1 MSEKIYQNLHSEH
14 QLAFNAIQ
22 KRFNLFSI
30 IRLVV
35 FLLSALLFYFYYNS
49 GNALHLIGG
58 LLVLVAF
65 LWLIT
70 YHKRISFKRDFAEA
84 LVNINADELLFLQDK
99 EWNFDDGKEFI
110 DVQHNYSYDLD
121 FFGARSLFQFLNR
134 CYTATGKK
142 TLASYL
148 LQLFKPSEIKK
159 HQTAI
164 KELAGDLQ
172 WRQDFSALSKI
183 TGDSPENLKRLNHW
197 ANRPSEKIH
206 KGLYLFSFVSV
217 AAFIISLILYFSSF
231 LEIPLKVPVWLFIVN
246 LLVLGRVFKKI
257 KSELFS
263 SEKIQDILKS
273 YSKIIATIEDKK
285 FDSEHLIQLQKN
297 LSSAKSKA
305 SDSIASLSNIYAQLE
320 NIQNPVGAFIFN
332 GTFLYHL
339 HVYQS
344 LCKWKDQNAAN
355 LIEWL
360 EIMGHF
366 EALISLANFSYN
378 NPTYAFPELND
389 QHFIS
394 FNDLG
399 HPLIKSENRIDNDV
413 VFDKEKFLIV
423 TGSNMSG
430 KSTFLRS
437 LGINMV
443 LAGTGSVVCA
453 TKAQIHPLPVLVSM
467 RLSDNLNENESYFF
481 AEVKRLKKIMT
492 QADERI
498 SFLLLDE
505 ILRGTNSDDK
515 RTGTIEVIKKII
527 KKDALGA
534 IATHDLKVCDI
545 SSDHEALTNKCF
557 EVETIDNELVFDYKL
572 REGVCKNKNATFLM
586 KKMEII

>member
-1 MSEKIYQNLHSEH
+1 MNEKIYQKLHQEH
-14 QLAFNAIQ
+14 QSAFNAIQ

-30 IRLVV
+30 IRLIV
-35 FLLSALLFYFYYNS
+35 FLLSAVLFYYYYNS
-49 GNALHLIGG
+49 ANTFHLLAAVVIFI
-58 LLVLVAF
+58 AF
-65 LWLIT
+65 LALIV
-70 YHKRISFKRDFAEA
+70 YHKKISFKRDFTNA
-84 LVNINADELLFLQDK
+84 LVEINSDELLFLNNK
-99 EWNFDDGKEFI
+99 AWNFDEGKEFI

-121 FFGARSLFQFLNR
+121 FFGQRSLYQYLNR
-134 CYTATGKK
+134 CYTAIGKK
-142 TLASYL
+142 TLADYL
-148 LQLFKPSEIKK
+148 LQLFIPSKIKK
-159 HQTAI
+159 HQEAI
-164 KELAGDLQ
+164 KELAFDLS
-172 WRQDFSALSKI
+172 WRQDFTALSKI
-183 TGDSPENLKRLNHW
+183 TGDSSENLKRLTHW
-197 ANRPSEKIH
+197 AKSPSDKIP
-206 KGLYLFSFVSV
+206 KALYLFSFVSV
-217 AAFIISLILYFSSF
+217 AAFIIAAILYFTAII
-231 LEIPLKVPVWLFIVN
+231 EVPLNIIVWLFIIN
-246 LLVLGRVFKKI
+246 LVVLGRVFKQI
-257 KSELFS
+257 KKELFS
-263 SEKIQDILKS
+263 SEKIQDILKA
-273 YSKIIATIEDKK
+273 YSKIIANIEVKK
-285 FDSEHLIQLQKN
+285 FTSSYLNELQKD
-297 LSSAKSKA
+297 LSSGTSKA
-305 SDSIASLSNIYAQLE
+305 SDSIASLSSIYAQLE

-344 LCKWKDQNAAN
+344 LCKWKEQNASN
-355 LIEWL
+355 LIQWL

-366 EALISLANFSYN
+366 EALLSLANFSYN
-378 NPTYAFPELND
+378 NPTYAFPELNEE
-389 QHFIS
+389 QYIS

-399 HPLIKSENRIDNDV
+399 HPLIKSTSRINNDIA
-413 VFDKEKFLIV
+413 FDKEKFLIV

-453 TKAQIHPLPVLVSM
+453 SKANIHPLPVLVSM
-467 RLSDNLNENESYFF
+467 RLSDNLHENESYFF

-492 QADERI
+492 QAEERV

-545 SSDHEALTNKCF
+545 SKDHEVLTNKCF